1 MDKSLNV
8 LSSIEDLV
16 ISIAGMPEAS
26 WNSVL
31 ENMDTDT
38 LRRFYAAAYEGE
50 YSMDGDLGEHLARTA
65 PKDQLVNDLIF
76 WLEAQV

>member
-8 LSSIEDLV
+8 L
-16 ISIAGMPEAS
+16 ISIAGMPHVRLH
-26 WNSVL
+26 SVL
-31 ENMDTDT
+31 TALDTDA
-38 LRRFYAAAYEGE
+38 LRRLYAAAYKGE

-65 PKDQLVNDLIF
+65 PKKQLVNDLIF